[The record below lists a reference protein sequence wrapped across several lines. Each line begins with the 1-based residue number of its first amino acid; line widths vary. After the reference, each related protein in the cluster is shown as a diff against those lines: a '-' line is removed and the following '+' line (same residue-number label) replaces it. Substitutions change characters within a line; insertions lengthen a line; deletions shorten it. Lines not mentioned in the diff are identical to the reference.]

1 MNNFPPK
8 LAEAGNPTFE
18 AAKFLQTAPQKPGVY
33 RMYDA
38 QQEILYV
45 GKAKDLKKRLA
56 SYFRSEQQLTPKTR
70 ALVSRIAQIE
80 VTVTHTETEALIL
93 ENTLIKTHLPPYNIL
108 LRDDK
113 SYPYIYLSADDFPRL
128 RLHRGAK
135 TDKGRYFGPYP
146 SAKAV
151 YQSLN
156 LMQKLFPI
164 RQCRDS
170 FYRNRS
176 RPCLQYQIKR
186 CTAPCVGLI
195 SQAAYA
201 EDVQHATLFLQGK
214 SHTVID
220 QLVKKMQAAAQALEY
235 EQAARYR
242 DQINHLRQIQAHQY
256 ADTDSHQD
264 IDIIACLSRDN
275 VACVQVLSV
284 RDGRHLG
291 SRAYFPKQTQ
301 DTSEAEVLLAFL
313 SQYYLGNERE
323 LPQEIIVNQSLE
335 DTEALLAALKQQ
347 HGRSVRLDH
356 KVRGA
361 RARWLEMAEENV
373 NASLEQRKPTQ
384 YRERLTAL
392 SLALQRDTLP
402 ERMEC
407 FDISHTQGE
416 ATVAACVVF
425 DGEGPSSSHYRR
437 FNIKGIQA
445 GDDYAAMKQALT
457 RRYQKIKENDGIRR
471 PELVEGMP
479 DLLFIDG
486 GKGQVKQAL
495 EVLEELQINEIQIIG
510 VAKGSTRKAGLE
522 HLILPD
528 VEEPLYLSKDSP
540 ALHLIQHIRDESH
553 RFAITGHRNRRA
565 KARRVSVLEDIE
577 GIGGKRRQQLIAH
590 FGGLQGVQR
599 AGVEDLTQVPG
610 ISQALAQKIYDALH

>member
-1 MNNFPPK
+1 MTLTDIQNLDDNVFD
-8 LAEAGNPTFE
+8 

-33 RMYDA
+33 RMYDTH
-38 QQEILYV
+38 QEILYI

-56 SYFRSEQQLTPKTR
+56 SYFRNEQQLTPKTR
-70 ALVSRIAQIE
+70 ALVSRIVQIE

-135 TDKGRYFGPYP
+135 KDKGRYFGPYP

-156 LMQKLFPI
+156 LMQKLFPV

-186 CTAPCVGLI
+186 CSAPCVGLI
-195 SQAAYA
+195 SKEAYA

-220 QLVKKMQAAAQALEY
+220 TLVEKMQTAAQALEY

-242 DQINHLRQIQAHQY
+242 DQISHLRQMQEHQY
-256 ADTDSHQD
+256 ADTDSRQD

-313 SQYYLGNERE
+313 SQYYLGKERE
-323 LPQEIIVNQSLE
+323 LPQEIIINQVLE
-335 DTEALLAALKQQ
+335 DTTALLAALKEE

-356 KVRGA
+356 RVRGT

-392 SLALQRDTLP
+392 SLALRRDTLP

-416 ATVAACVVF
+416 STVASCVVF
-425 DGEGPSSSHYRR
+425 DLDGPSSSNYRR
-437 FNIKGIQA
+437 FNIKGVQA

-457 RRYQKIKENDGIRR
+457 RRYQKIKENDGI
-471 PELVEGMP
+471 MP

-486 GKGQVKQAL
+486 GKGQVKQAI

-510 VAKGSTRKAGLE
+510 VAKGVTRKAGLE

-528 VEEPLYLSKDSP
+528 VEAPLYLPKDSP

-553 RFAITGHRNRRA
+553 RFAITGHRQRRA
-565 KARRVSVLEDIE
+565 KARRVSVLEEIE
-577 GIGGKRRQQLIAH
+577 GIGDKRRQQLISH

-599 AGVEDLTQVPG
+599 AGVEDLAKVPS
-610 ISQALAQKIYDALH
+610 ISQALAQKIYDAFH

>member
-1 MNNFPPK
+1 MPNFSVEGIDSSQQTFDS
-8 LAEAGNPTFE
+8 AE
-18 AAKFLQTAPQKPGVY
+18 FLRTAPQKPGVY

-38 QQEILYV
+38 QRDILYV

-56 SYFRSEQQLTPKTR
+56 SYFRHELQLTAKTR
-70 ALVSRIAQIE
+70 ALVSRLAHIE

-93 ENTLIKTHLPPYNIL
+93 ENSLIKTHLPPYNIL

-113 SYPYIYLSADDFPRL
+113 SYPYIYLSTGDFPRL

-156 LMQKLFPI
+156 LMQKLFPV

-195 SQAAYA
+195 SKETYA
-201 EDVQHATLFLQGK
+201 EEVQRASLFLQGK
-214 SHTVID
+214 SHAVIE
-220 QLVKKMQAAAQALEY
+220 QLVDKMQAAAQALDY

-242 DQINHLRQIQAHQY
+242 DQINALRQLQARQY
-256 ADTDSHQD
+256 AATEGHQD
-264 IDIIACLSRDN
+264 IDIIACLCRDN
-275 VACVQVLSV
+275 VACVQLLSI

-291 SRAYFPKQTQ
+291 SRAYFPKQIQ
-301 DTSEAEVLLAFL
+301 DNSEAEILLAFL
-313 SQYYLGNERE
+313 SQYYLDKERE
-323 LPQEIIVNQSLE
+323 LPQEIIVNQLLG
-335 DTEALLAALKQQ
+335 DIAALLSALKQQ
-347 HGRSVRLDH
+347 HGRGVRLDH

-373 NASLEQRKPTQ
+373 KTSLQQRKPTQ

-392 SLALQRDTLP
+392 SLALQRETLP

-407 FDISHTQGE
+407 FDISHMQGE
-416 ATVAACVVF
+416 ATVASCVVF
-425 DGEGPSSSHYRR
+425 DVEGANSSHYRR
-437 FNIKGIQA
+437 FNIKDVQA

-457 RRYQKIKENDGIRR
+457 RRYQKMKEN
-471 PELVEGMP
+471 EGVMP
-479 DLLFIDG
+479 DVLFVDG
-486 GKGQVKQAL
+486 GQGQVKQAVD
-495 EVLEELQINEIQIIG
+495 VLEELQIKEIQIIG
-510 VAKGSTRKAGLE
+510 VAKGTTRKAGLE

-540 ALHLIQHIRDESH
+540 ALHLIQQIRDEAH
-553 RFAITGHRNRRA
+553 RFAITGHRQRRA
-565 KARRVSVLEDIE
+565 KTRRVSVLEDIE
-577 GIGGKRRQQLIAH
+577 GIGSKRRQQLIAH
-590 FGGLQGVQR
+590 FGGLQGVQG
-599 AGVEDLTQVPG
+599 AGVEDLAQVPG
-610 ISQALAQKIYDALH
+610 ISSALAQKIYAALH